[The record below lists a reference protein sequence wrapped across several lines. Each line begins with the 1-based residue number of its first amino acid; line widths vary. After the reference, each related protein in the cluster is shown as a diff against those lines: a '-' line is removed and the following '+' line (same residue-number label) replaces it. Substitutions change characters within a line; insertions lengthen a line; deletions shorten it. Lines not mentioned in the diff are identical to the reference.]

1 MWHNGISIVK
11 LPGRDD
17 YEVMRDGRT
26 LATCQSRTD
35 AEEIARALRLQ
46 PRLEVWDVLPH
57 RIADL
62 KIGDRVIATIYRD
75 TNWVYFVWERARK
88 RKRPPTTAF
97 RPREAQEFLL
107 ALGVDAAGW
116 LNAPLRAKAPEP
128 EPASDPIGPDPDW
141 DPLRESPAV

>member
-26 LATCQSRTD
+26 LATCKSLTD
-35 AEEIARALRLQ
+35 AEEIARALRLR

-62 KIGDRVIATIYRD
+62 KVGDRVIATIYRD

-97 RPREAQEFLL
+97 RYPEAQEFLL
-107 ALGVDAAGW
+107 ALGVDADEW
-116 LNAPLRAKAPEP
+116 LNASWPRKATDRSP
-128 EPASDPIGPDPDW
+128 PATPSARTQT
-141 DPLRESPAV
+141 RESPAV